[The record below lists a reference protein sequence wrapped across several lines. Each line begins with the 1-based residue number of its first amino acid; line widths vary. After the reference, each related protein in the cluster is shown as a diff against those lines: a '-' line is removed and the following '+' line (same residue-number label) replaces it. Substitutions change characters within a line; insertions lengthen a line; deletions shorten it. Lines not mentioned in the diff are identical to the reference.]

1 MNPVDGYWRRLGLR
15 LLPPR
20 CLLCGAAGAMRREL
34 CAPCTAGLPWNHH
47 HCARCALPL
56 AVSADHCGRC
66 QQQLP
71 AFDRLIAP
79 FRYDYPLDGLIQR
92 FKFNHDLAAGVLLAD
107 LMTDTLAARL
117 TDPAAYPNLLVPVP
131 LHTKRLRERGFN
143 QSLELA
149 KRIAPGF
156 ALGIDADALVRDRA
170 TEAQSGLAAAARRNN
185 VRDAFRADPTR
196 VANRHIALVD
206 DVATTAAT
214 VNECARALRQAGANQ
229 ISVWVV
235 ARAPAQRD

>member
-1 MNPVDGYWRRLGLR
+1 MRGHAALKFAQSMAPTPTVNAYRLNPVDGYWRRLGLR

-117 TDPAAYPNLLVPVP
+117 TN
-131 LHTKRLRERGFN
+131 
-143 QSLELA
+143 
-149 KRIAPGF
+149 
-156 ALGIDADALVRDRA
+156 
-170 TEAQSGLAAAARRNN
+170 AQFIHH
-185 VRDAFRADPTR
+185 V
-196 VANRHIALVD
+196 
-206 DVATTAAT
+206 
-214 VNECARALRQAGANQ
+214 
-229 ISVWVV
+229 
-235 ARAPAQRD
+235 